1 MWSNRDGA
9 CQLAG
14 GSLYNSWKIV
24 RTTVVVSQHVFP
36 SNICMNSSNTVPSD
50 QVPSVETAIV
60 KIDHIGKRYG
70 DFDALSDVS
79 FDIQHGEIF
88 GLLGPNGA
96 GKTTL
101 MRSLLGFI
109 RATSGRATIGGYDCW
124 KQRTLAHSLLTYMP
138 AQPQLPRLMRGR
150 DVLRFF
156 ADMRPSFGD
165 KNSNG
170 ASFERACQLA
180 DRLQLD
186 LSRWVA
192 LMSTGM
198 RQKLAIAA
206 TLCADVPL
214 VFLDEPTANLD
225 PDVRS
230 QLLQELAILRS
241 EGKTVVFSSHVL
253 SEIEQICDRVA
264 VLAKGKLV
272 GISVIQDL
280 KRGSLIQGR
289 IDSGDR
295 NAFSV
300 SEVIQWDENRFQ
312 FQTYRRLEEVLPSL
326 ITAKVVDLRVQAL
339 GLLDVYR
346 QHLAYMPA
354 SKSGAAVASDF
365 ELANGVTTGTNQ

>member
-1 MWSNRDGA
+1 MEPVRR
-9 CQLAG
+9 
-14 GSLYNSWKIV
+14 YNSWKNV
-24 RTTVVVSQHVFP
+24 SATVVVNPLVSI
-36 SNICMNSSNTVPSD
+36 SNNCMKPLNTSSPD
-50 QVPSVETAIV
+50 QDSNADSVIV
-60 KIDHIGKRYG
+60 KIDHVGKRYG
-70 DFDALSDVS
+70 DFDALSEVS
-79 FDIQHGEIF
+79 FDIKRGEIF

-109 RATSGRATIGGYDCW
+109 QATSGQAKIGGYDCW
-124 KQRTLAHSLLTYMP
+124 KQRTLAHGLLTYMP

-156 ADMRPSFGD
+156 ADMRPSFDD
-165 KNSNG
+165 KNSG
-170 ASFERACQLA
+170 RASFERACQLA

-230 QLLQELAILRS
+230 QLLQELAILRG

-280 KRGSLIQGR
+280 KRGSLVQGR
-289 IDSGDR
+289 LSNGLG
-295 NAFSV
+295 NAFV
-300 SEVIQWDENRFQ
+300 VDEAIKWDQDRFQ

-326 ITAKVVDLRVQAL
+326 LKAGVVDLRIQAL

-346 QHLAYMPA
+346 QHLAYVRSNENLSITEDITQGADPVAAGA
-354 SKSGAAVASDF
+354 S
-365 ELANGVTTGTNQ
+365 E

>member
-1 MWSNRDGA
+1 
-9 CQLAG
+9 
-14 GSLYNSWKIV
+14 
-24 RTTVVVSQHVFP
+24 
-36 SNICMNSSNTVPSD
+36 MNSSNTVPSD